1 MQKTFSA
8 VDQFTQTLTILGPIT
23 IGVYMAGAN
32 TLLIQQSV
40 AGNWVTMADG
50 TLTTSTSVTLDP
62 GGVPIYCRIYNSVHA
77 ANATVDVV
85 GNFLAD
91 EITVLTGGDSI
102 LMEDGD
108 DLLVESGDYLELEAA

>member
-40 AGNWVTMADG
+40 AGNWVTMAG
-50 TLTTSTSVTLDP
+50 RS
-62 GGVPIYCRIYNSVHA
+62 
-77 ANATVDVV
+77 
-85 GNFLAD
+85 
-91 EITVLTGGDSI
+91 
-102 LMEDGD
+102 
-108 DLLVESGDYLELEAA
+108 